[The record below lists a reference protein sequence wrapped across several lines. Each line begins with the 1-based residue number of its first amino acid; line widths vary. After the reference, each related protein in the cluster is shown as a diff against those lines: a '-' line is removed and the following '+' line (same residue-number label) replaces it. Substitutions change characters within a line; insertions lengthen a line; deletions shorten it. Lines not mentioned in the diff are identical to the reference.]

1 LINRD
6 PSEPGRAFL
15 LPLLRNRTTNTSL
28 AYFTKVM
35 VPLSERL
42 FNAKTASES
51 VRPIEAKVYEALVD
65 QVWAC
70 LKGFCDVPIDLTK
83 VP

>member
-1 LINRD
+1 
-6 PSEPGRAFL
+6 
-15 LPLLRNRTTNTSL
+15 
-28 AYFTKVM
+28 M

-42 FNAKTASES
+42 FNAKTVSES

-83 VP
+83 VRSVDVRVWLVSFSALS